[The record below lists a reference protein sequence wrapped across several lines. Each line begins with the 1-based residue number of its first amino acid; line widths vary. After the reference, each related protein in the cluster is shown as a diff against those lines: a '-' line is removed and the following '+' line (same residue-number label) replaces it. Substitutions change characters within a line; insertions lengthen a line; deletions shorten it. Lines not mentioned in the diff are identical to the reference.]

1 MARGDK
7 NNNAMFV
14 VLTEKI
20 IGGISVMKKKMF
32 SFLLTLLLVVG
43 LMPNGVLAVETT
55 ASGTWGTTGGPGS
68 STVLQVN

>member
-1 MARGDK
+1 
-7 NNNAMFV
+7 MFV

-32 SFLLTLLLVVG
+32 SFLLTFLLVVG

-55 ASGTWGTTGGPGS
+55 TSGTWGAMAEPGS
-68 STVLQVN
+68 STVLRVN

>member
-1 MARGDK
+1 
-7 NNNAMFV
+7 MFV

-43 LMPNGVLAVETT
+43 LMPMGCLLWKQPHPGHGEQLEE
-55 ASGTWGTTGGPGS
+55 PGS

>member
-1 MARGDK
+1 
-7 NNNAMFV
+7 MFV

-32 SFLLTLLLVVG
+32 SFLLTFLLVVG

-55 ASGTWGTTGGPGS
+55 TSGGAMAEPGALIPLLEH
-68 STVLQVN
+68 LQ

>member
-1 MARGDK
+1 
-7 NNNAMFV
+7 MFV

-32 SFLLTLLLVVG
+32 SFLLTFLLVVG

-55 ASGTWGTTGGPGS
+55 TSGTWGGQWRNLEVQQFYG
-68 STVLQVN
+68 

>member
-55 ASGTWGTTGGPGS
+55 ASGT
-68 STVLQVN
+68 